1 VKRFIW
7 IGYVVT
13 IMQKRENAIL
23 TRVDDHIYKRIKE
36 IAKQS
41 ADLNASVSEIVY
53 AILRAFFKA
62 NKPDKDLERARE
74 LVIRLRKGLL

>member
-1 VKRFIW
+1 MEARDKFVS
-7 IGYVVT
+7 V
-13 IMQKRENAIL
+13 
-23 TRVDDHIYKRIKE
+23 RVDSQMHKRLKE

-62 NKPDKDLERARE
+62 NKPDKDLERVRG